1 MEPRETKNTKFA
13 VKETQAHS
21 QCLSANIADNSIR
34 EWRLHHSRLYSVFA
48 WIKREKSVEK
58 IDVNALRG
66 TLGERRLARR
76 TSPTNSCDGIYR
88 KDGTTRNL
96 DLTKLDRFRLAST
109 NDRSRLKVSHCL
121 SLPYTRVV
129 RFLFERLLRKLSMS
143 TLSGLYLY
151 VVLARN
157 ICFHF

>member
-1 MEPRETKNTKFA
+1 METP
-13 VKETQAHS
+13 S
-21 QCLSANIADNSIR
+21 LSTLLGIR
-34 EWRLHHSRLYSVFA
+34 VN
-48 WIKREKSVEK
+48 KKGKKSVEK

-88 KDGTTRNL
+88 KGGATRNL

-109 NDRSRLKVSHCL
+109 NRSRLKVSHCL

-129 RFLFERLLRKLSMS
+129 RFLFERLLRKLFMS

>member
-1 MEPRETKNTKFA
+1 METPSLSTLFGIRVNKKEKNQLK
-13 VKETQAHS
+13 
-21 QCLSANIADNSIR
+21 
-34 EWRLHHSRLYSVFA
+34 
-48 WIKREKSVEK
+48 K

-88 KDGTTRNL
+88 KGGTTRNL

-129 RFLFERLLRKLSMS
+129 RFLFERLLRKLFMS

-151 VVLARN
+151 VVFARN